1 MRDTIRFA
9 RFGILVLLPFLGC
22 ATGSVMYLPGT
33 LERPPAKQAPE
44 PKGSPVYVLDFRYR
58 GTGEVGRDYELAR
71 PIVWEASPGKA
82 VADLVAEALRERG
95 IHAVRVADRAAIP
108 AEGAPTVEGEV
119 NAFRVEARKSGA
131 LRQKADLTATVTIT
145 LRGTGGTSPP
155 GWSSTLSSEFVQTDP
170 LFITPEGALDA
181 ANRSANAVADEA
193 VRRLAAAG
201 VVSLP

>member
-1 MRDTIRFA
+1 MRDTVRFA
-9 RFGILVLLPFLGC
+9 RFSMPLLLALLGC
-22 ATGSVMYLPGT
+22 ATGGVLYLPGT
-33 LERPPAKQAPE
+33 LHRPPAGQPPGKE
-44 PKGSPVYVLDFRYR
+44 GGTVYVLDFLYR

-95 IHAVRVADRAAIP
+95 IRAVRVADRAAVP
-108 AEGAPTVEGEV
+108 AEGASTVEGEV
-119 NAFRVEARKSGA
+119 NAFRVDARKSGA
-131 LRQKADLTATVTIT
+131 LRQKADLTATVTVT
-145 LRGTGGTSPP
+145 LRGTGGTAPP

-170 LFITPEGALDA
+170 LFITPEGAMDA
-181 ANRSANAVADEA
+181 VNRSANAVADEA